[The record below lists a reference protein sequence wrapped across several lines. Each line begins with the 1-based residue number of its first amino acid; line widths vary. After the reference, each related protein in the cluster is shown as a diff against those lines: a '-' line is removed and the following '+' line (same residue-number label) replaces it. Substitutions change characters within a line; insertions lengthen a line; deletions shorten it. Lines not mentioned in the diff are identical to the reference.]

1 MAVTVKFIRT
11 KKITKVPKTL
21 NLTAGKKYALKPVV
35 TPSNSQQKVTYKSSN
50 TKIATVSATGVIK
63 AKRAG
68 KVTVRV
74 QSGKQKAYVK
84 VTVKPA
90 PALKAIKNVPTKKTI
105 VKDKTYTLKP
115 QLYPAGSIAKITYT
129 SSNTKVASVD
139 TKGKI
144 TAVKKGTAVITV
156 KAGKFTVKCKVT
168 VK

>member
-1 MAVTVKFIRT
+1 MQLVLLKQ
-11 KKITKVPKTL
+11 KK
-21 NLTAGKKYALKPVV
+21 
-35 TPSNSQQKVTYKSSN
+35 
-50 TKIATVSATGVIK
+50 
-63 AKRAG
+63 AG

-74 QSGKQKAYVK
+74 QSGKQKAYIK

-105 VKDKTYTLKP
+105 VKGKTYTLKP
-115 QLYPAGSIAKITYT
+115 QLYPVGSIAKITYT